1 MLINPVKKTLLVLI
15 NLSQSQVDL
24 LLLLVPGDDVSI
36 LFYLDRLWR
45 ELLGFDLVET
55 QRLDFEVREVPF
67 RLAFFLAT
75 SVGRFTLSCW
85 SCGSSG
91 YSFPSFGVLVACEL
105 LRIGKHCLEVA
116 LPNQRAKSLIVVDL
130 EVH

>member
-36 LFYLDRLWR
+36 LFYLDRLLR
-45 ELLGFDLVET
+45 DLLGFDLVET

-67 RLAFFLAT
+67 RLAFF
-75 SVGRFTLSCW
+75 
-85 SCGSSG
+85 
-91 YSFPSFGVLVACEL
+91 
-105 LRIGKHCLEVA
+105 
-116 LPNQRAKSLIVVDL
+116 
-130 EVH
+130 